1 MPLILK
7 EINKQI
13 AWVTIN
19 RPEVLNAM
27 NESVLTELV
36 STIQSCIDNTSVGVI
51 ILTGEGD
58 KAFVAGADIKNMQ
71 SMEPED
77 ALEFGRTGQQMTLTI
92 ENSPKPVIAAV
103 NGFALGGGC
112 EISLACHIRVA
123 SETATFGQPEVQL
136 GILPGWGGTQ
146 RLPRLVGTGIAN
158 EIITTGRMVSASEA
172 KEIGLVNHVVPA
184 ELLNEKCEKI
194 ANQILKEINQRLS
207 FLNNVGLGYLSLSR
221 SAATLSGGE
230 SQRIRLAT
238 QIGSQLMGVLYILDE
253 PSIGLHSRDNARL
266 LSTLKTLRDIGN
278 SILVVEHDQETM
290 ESSDFIIDIGP
301 KAGKLGGEVVF
312 AGPPEEIY
320 KSKKS
325 LTAFII

>member
-36 STIQSCIDNTSVGVI
+36 SSIQSCIDDTSVGVI
-51 ILTGEGD
+51 ILTGAGD

-71 SMEPED
+71 SMEPGD
-77 ALEFGRTGQQMTLTI
+77 ALEFGKSGQLMTLTI

-194 ANQILKEINQRLS
+194 ANQILKNGPNAIAKSLECIREG
-207 FLNNVGLGYLSLSR
+207 VGRSTKEGLIIEVENFSKLFGTDESR
-221 SAATLSGGE
+221 EG
-230 SQRIRLAT
+230 
-238 QIGSQLMGVLYILDE
+238 
-253 PSIGLHSRDNARL
+253 
-266 LSTLKTLRDIGN
+266 
-278 SILVVEHDQETM
+278 
-290 ESSDFIIDIGP
+290 
-301 KAGKLGGEVVF
+301 
-312 AGPPEEIY
+312 
-320 KSKKS
+320 
-325 LTAFII
+325 LTAFIEKRSPNFRN

>member
-36 STIQSCIDNTSVGVI
+36 SSIQSCIDDTSVGVI
-51 ILTGEGD
+51 ILTGAGD

-71 SMEPED
+71 SMEPGD
-77 ALEFGRTGQQMTLTI
+77 ALEFGKTGQLMTLTI

-123 SETATFGQPEVQL
+123 SETAIFGQPEVQL

-194 ANQILKEINQRLS
+194 ANQILKNGPNAIAKSLECIREG
-207 FLNNVGLGYLSLSR
+207 VGRSTKEGLIIEVENFSKLFGTDESR
-221 SAATLSGGE
+221 EG
-230 SQRIRLAT
+230 
-238 QIGSQLMGVLYILDE
+238 
-253 PSIGLHSRDNARL
+253 
-266 LSTLKTLRDIGN
+266 
-278 SILVVEHDQETM
+278 
-290 ESSDFIIDIGP
+290 
-301 KAGKLGGEVVF
+301 
-312 AGPPEEIY
+312 
-320 KSKKS
+320 
-325 LTAFII
+325 LTAFIEKRSPNFRN

>member
-36 STIQSCIDNTSVGVI
+36 SSIQSCIDDTSVGVI
-51 ILTGEGD
+51 ILTGAGD

-71 SMEPED
+71 SMEPGD
-77 ALEFGRTGQQMTLTI
+77 ALKFGKSGQQMTLTI

-194 ANQILKEINQRLS
+194 ANQILKNGPNAIAKSLECIREG
-207 FLNNVGLGYLSLSR
+207 VGR
-221 SAATLSGGE
+221 STKEGLVIEVENFSKLFGTDE
-230 SQRIRLAT
+230 ST
-238 QIGSQLMGVLYILDE
+238 EG
-253 PSIGLHSRDNARL
+253 
-266 LSTLKTLRDIGN
+266 
-278 SILVVEHDQETM
+278 
-290 ESSDFIIDIGP
+290 
-301 KAGKLGGEVVF
+301 
-312 AGPPEEIY
+312 
-320 KSKKS
+320 
-325 LTAFII
+325 LTAFIEKRSPNFRN

>member
-36 STIQSCIDNTSVGVI
+36 SSIQSCIDDTSVGVI
-51 ILTGEGD
+51 ILTGAGD

-71 SMEPED
+71 SMEPGD
-77 ALEFGRTGQQMTLTI
+77 ALKFGKSGQQMTLTI

-146 RLPRLVGTGIAN
+146 RLPRLVGMGIAN

-194 ANQILKEINQRLS
+194 ANQILKNGPNAIAKSLECIREG
-207 FLNNVGLGYLSLSR
+207 VGRSTKEGLIIEVENFSKLFGTDESR
-221 SAATLSGGE
+221 EG
-230 SQRIRLAT
+230 
-238 QIGSQLMGVLYILDE
+238 
-253 PSIGLHSRDNARL
+253 
-266 LSTLKTLRDIGN
+266 
-278 SILVVEHDQETM
+278 
-290 ESSDFIIDIGP
+290 
-301 KAGKLGGEVVF
+301 
-312 AGPPEEIY
+312 
-320 KSKKS
+320 
-325 LTAFII
+325 LTAFIEKRSPNFRN

>member
-36 STIQSCIDNTSVGVI
+36 STIQSCIDDTSVGVI

-146 RLPRLVGTGIAN
+146 RLPRLVGMGIAN

-194 ANQILKEINQRLS
+194 ANQILKNGPNAIAKSLECIREG
-207 FLNNVGLGYLSLSR
+207 VGRSTKEGLIIEVENFSKLFGTDESR
-221 SAATLSGGE
+221 EG
-230 SQRIRLAT
+230 
-238 QIGSQLMGVLYILDE
+238 
-253 PSIGLHSRDNARL
+253 
-266 LSTLKTLRDIGN
+266 
-278 SILVVEHDQETM
+278 
-290 ESSDFIIDIGP
+290 
-301 KAGKLGGEVVF
+301 
-312 AGPPEEIY
+312 
-320 KSKKS
+320 
-325 LTAFII
+325 LTAFIEKRSPNFRN

>member
-36 STIQSCIDNTSVGVI
+36 SSIQSCIDDTSVGVI
-51 ILTGEGD
+51 ILTGAGD

-71 SMEPED
+71 SMEPGD
-77 ALEFGRTGQQMTLTI
+77 ALEFGKTGQQMTLTI
-92 ENSPKPVIAAV
+92 ENSPKPGIAAV

-194 ANQILKEINQRLS
+194 ANQILKNGPNAIAKSLECIREG
-207 FLNNVGLGYLSLSR
+207 VGR
-221 SAATLSGGE
+221 STKEGLVIEVENFSKLFGTDE
-230 SQRIRLAT
+230 ST
-238 QIGSQLMGVLYILDE
+238 EG
-253 PSIGLHSRDNARL
+253 
-266 LSTLKTLRDIGN
+266 
-278 SILVVEHDQETM
+278 
-290 ESSDFIIDIGP
+290 
-301 KAGKLGGEVVF
+301 
-312 AGPPEEIY
+312 
-320 KSKKS
+320 
-325 LTAFII
+325 LTAFIEKRSPNFRN

>member
-36 STIQSCIDNTSVGVI
+36 STIQSCIDDTSVGVI

-77 ALEFGRTGQQMTLTI
+77 ALEFGKTGQQMTLTI

-146 RLPRLVGTGIAN
+146 RLPRLVGMGIAN

-194 ANQILKEINQRLS
+194 ANQILKNGPNAIAKSLECIREG
-207 FLNNVGLGYLSLSR
+207 VGR
-221 SAATLSGGE
+221 STKEGLVIEVENFSKLFGTDE
-230 SQRIRLAT
+230 ST
-238 QIGSQLMGVLYILDE
+238 EG
-253 PSIGLHSRDNARL
+253 
-266 LSTLKTLRDIGN
+266 
-278 SILVVEHDQETM
+278 
-290 ESSDFIIDIGP
+290 
-301 KAGKLGGEVVF
+301 
-312 AGPPEEIY
+312 
-320 KSKKS
+320 
-325 LTAFII
+325 LTAFIEKRSPNFRN

>member
-36 STIQSCIDNTSVGVI
+36 SSIQSCIDDTSVGVI
-51 ILTGEGD
+51 ILTGAGD

-194 ANQILKEINQRLS
+194 ANQILKNGPNAIAKSLECIREG
-207 FLNNVGLGYLSLSR
+207 VGR
-221 SAATLSGGE
+221 STKEGLVIEVENFSKLFGTDE
-230 SQRIRLAT
+230 ST
-238 QIGSQLMGVLYILDE
+238 EG
-253 PSIGLHSRDNARL
+253 
-266 LSTLKTLRDIGN
+266 
-278 SILVVEHDQETM
+278 
-290 ESSDFIIDIGP
+290 
-301 KAGKLGGEVVF
+301 
-312 AGPPEEIY
+312 
-320 KSKKS
+320 
-325 LTAFII
+325 LTAFIEKRSPNFRN

>member
-36 STIQSCIDNTSVGVI
+36 SSIQSCIDDTSVGVI
-51 ILTGEGD
+51 ILTGAGD

-71 SMEPED
+71 SMEPGD
-77 ALEFGRTGQQMTLTI
+77 ALEFGKSGQLMTLTI

-146 RLPRLVGTGIAN
+146 RLPRLVGMGIAN

-194 ANQILKEINQRLS
+194 ANQILKNGPNAIAKSLECIREG
-207 FLNNVGLGYLSLSR
+207 VGRSTKEGLIIEVENFSKLFGTDESR
-221 SAATLSGGE
+221 EG
-230 SQRIRLAT
+230 
-238 QIGSQLMGVLYILDE
+238 
-253 PSIGLHSRDNARL
+253 
-266 LSTLKTLRDIGN
+266 
-278 SILVVEHDQETM
+278 
-290 ESSDFIIDIGP
+290 
-301 KAGKLGGEVVF
+301 
-312 AGPPEEIY
+312 
-320 KSKKS
+320 
-325 LTAFII
+325 LTAFIEKRSPNFRN

>member
-36 STIQSCIDNTSVGVI
+36 SSIQSCIDDTSVGVI
-51 ILTGEGD
+51 ILTGAGD

-71 SMEPED
+71 SMEPGD
-77 ALEFGRTGQQMTLTI
+77 ALEFGKTGQLMTLTI

-146 RLPRLVGTGIAN
+146 RLPRLVGMGIAN

-194 ANQILKEINQRLS
+194 ANQILKNGPNAIAKSLECIRE
-207 FLNNVGLGYLSLSR
+207 LSL
-221 SAATLSGGE
+221 
-230 SQRIRLAT
+230 IH
-238 QIGSQLMGVLYILDE
+238 I
-253 PSIGLHSRDNARL
+253 
-266 LSTLKTLRDIGN
+266 
-278 SILVVEHDQETM
+278 
-290 ESSDFIIDIGP
+290 
-301 KAGKLGGEVVF
+301 
-312 AGPPEEIY
+312 
-320 KSKKS
+320 
-325 LTAFII
+325 

>member
-36 STIQSCIDNTSVGVI
+36 SSIQSCIDDTSVGVI
-51 ILTGEGD
+51 ILTGAGD

-71 SMEPED
+71 SMEPGD
-77 ALEFGRTGQQMTLTI
+77 ALEFGKTGQLMTLTI

-146 RLPRLVGTGIAN
+146 RLPRLVGMGIAN

-194 ANQILKEINQRLS
+194 ANQILKNGPNAIAKSLECIREG
-207 FLNNVGLGYLSLSR
+207 VGRSTKEGLIIEVENFSKLFGTDESR
-221 SAATLSGGE
+221 EG
-230 SQRIRLAT
+230 
-238 QIGSQLMGVLYILDE
+238 
-253 PSIGLHSRDNARL
+253 
-266 LSTLKTLRDIGN
+266 
-278 SILVVEHDQETM
+278 
-290 ESSDFIIDIGP
+290 
-301 KAGKLGGEVVF
+301 
-312 AGPPEEIY
+312 
-320 KSKKS
+320 
-325 LTAFII
+325 LTAFIEKRSPNFRN

>member
-36 STIQSCIDNTSVGVI
+36 SSIQSCIDDTSVGVI
-51 ILTGEGD
+51 ILTGAGD

-71 SMEPED
+71 SMEPGD
-77 ALEFGRTGQQMTLTI
+77 ALEFGKSGQQMTLTI

-194 ANQILKEINQRLS
+194 ANQILKNGPNAIAKSLECIREG
-207 FLNNVGLGYLSLSR
+207 VGRSTKEGLIIEVENFSKLFGTDESR
-221 SAATLSGGE
+221 EG
-230 SQRIRLAT
+230 
-238 QIGSQLMGVLYILDE
+238 
-253 PSIGLHSRDNARL
+253 
-266 LSTLKTLRDIGN
+266 
-278 SILVVEHDQETM
+278 
-290 ESSDFIIDIGP
+290 
-301 KAGKLGGEVVF
+301 
-312 AGPPEEIY
+312 
-320 KSKKS
+320 
-325 LTAFII
+325 LTAFIEKRSPNFRN

>member
-36 STIQSCIDNTSVGVI
+36 STIQSCIDDTSVGVI
-51 ILTGEGD
+51 ILRGAGD

-194 ANQILKEINQRLS
+194 ANQILKNGPNAIAKSLECIREG
-207 FLNNVGLGYLSLSR
+207 VGR
-221 SAATLSGGE
+221 STKEGLIIEVENFSKLFGTDE
-230 SQRIRLAT
+230 ST
-238 QIGSQLMGVLYILDE
+238 EG
-253 PSIGLHSRDNARL
+253 
-266 LSTLKTLRDIGN
+266 
-278 SILVVEHDQETM
+278 
-290 ESSDFIIDIGP
+290 
-301 KAGKLGGEVVF
+301 
-312 AGPPEEIY
+312 
-320 KSKKS
+320 
-325 LTAFII
+325 LTAFIEKRSPNFRN

>member
-36 STIQSCIDNTSVGVI
+36 SSIQSCIDDTSVGVI
-51 ILTGEGD
+51 ILTGAGD

-71 SMEPED
+71 SMEPGD
-77 ALEFGRTGQQMTLTI
+77 ALEFGKTGQLMTLTI

-194 ANQILKEINQRLS
+194 ANQILKNGPNAIAKSLECIREG
-207 FLNNVGLGYLSLSR
+207 VGR
-221 SAATLSGGE
+221 STKEGLIIEVENFSKLFGTDE
-230 SQRIRLAT
+230 ST
-238 QIGSQLMGVLYILDE
+238 EG
-253 PSIGLHSRDNARL
+253 
-266 LSTLKTLRDIGN
+266 
-278 SILVVEHDQETM
+278 
-290 ESSDFIIDIGP
+290 
-301 KAGKLGGEVVF
+301 
-312 AGPPEEIY
+312 
-320 KSKKS
+320 
-325 LTAFII
+325 LTAFIEKRSPNFRN

>member
-1 MPLILK
+1 LPLILK

-13 AWVTIN
+13 AWVTVN

-36 STIQSCIDNTSVGVI
+36 SSIQSCIDDTSVGVI
-51 ILTGEGD
+51 ILTGAGD

-71 SMEPED
+71 SMEPGD
-77 ALEFGRTGQQMTLTI
+77 ALEFGKTGQLMTLTI

-194 ANQILKEINQRLS
+194 ANQILKNGPNAIAKSLECIREG
-207 FLNNVGLGYLSLSR
+207 VGRSTKEGLIIEVENFSKLFGTDESR
-221 SAATLSGGE
+221 EG
-230 SQRIRLAT
+230 
-238 QIGSQLMGVLYILDE
+238 
-253 PSIGLHSRDNARL
+253 
-266 LSTLKTLRDIGN
+266 
-278 SILVVEHDQETM
+278 
-290 ESSDFIIDIGP
+290 
-301 KAGKLGGEVVF
+301 
-312 AGPPEEIY
+312 
-320 KSKKS
+320 
-325 LTAFII
+325 LTAFIEKRSPNFRN

>member
-36 STIQSCIDNTSVGVI
+36 STIQSCIDDTSVGVI
-51 ILTGEGD
+51 ILTGAGD

-71 SMEPED
+71 SMEPGD
-77 ALEFGRTGQQMTLTI
+77 ALEFGKTGQLMTLTI

-194 ANQILKEINQRLS
+194 ANQILKNGPNAIAKSLECIREG
-207 FLNNVGLGYLSLSR
+207 VGR
-221 SAATLSGGE
+221 STKEGLVIEVENFSKLFGTDE
-230 SQRIRLAT
+230 ST
-238 QIGSQLMGVLYILDE
+238 EG
-253 PSIGLHSRDNARL
+253 
-266 LSTLKTLRDIGN
+266 
-278 SILVVEHDQETM
+278 
-290 ESSDFIIDIGP
+290 
-301 KAGKLGGEVVF
+301 
-312 AGPPEEIY
+312 
-320 KSKKS
+320 
-325 LTAFII
+325 LTAFIEKRSPNFRN

>member
-1 MPLILK
+1 LPLILK
-7 EINKQI
+7 KIKKQI

-51 ILTGEGD
+51 ILTGTGD

-71 SMEPED
+71 SMEPRD
-77 ALEFGRTGQQMTLTI
+77 ALEFGKTGQQMTLTI
-92 ENSPKPVIAAV
+92 ENSPKPVIAAI

-123 SETATFGQPEVQL
+123 SETATFGQPEVHL

-158 EIITTGRMVSASEA
+158 EIIATGRMVSASEA
-172 KEIGLVNHVVPA
+172 KEIGLVNHVVSA

-194 ANQILKEINQRLS
+194 ANQILRNGPNAIAKSLECIRDGVGRSTKE
-207 FLNNVGLGYLSLSR
+207 GLLMEVENFSKLFG
-221 SAATLSGGE
+221 TDE
-230 SQRIRLAT
+230 ST
-238 QIGSQLMGVLYILDE
+238 EG
-253 PSIGLHSRDNARL
+253 
-266 LSTLKTLRDIGN
+266 
-278 SILVVEHDQETM
+278 
-290 ESSDFIIDIGP
+290 
-301 KAGKLGGEVVF
+301 
-312 AGPPEEIY
+312 
-320 KSKKS
+320 
-325 LTAFII
+325 LTAFIEKRSPNFRN